1 MVKINSYLSSKDL
14 DQLLLSALKED
25 IREEDI
31 TTAVLELG
39 GRKAKGALLAKQELV
54 LAGLPVFRRVFELL
68 DPATT
73 FEADFKD
80 GDLVK
85 KKTEVARISGRAA
98 SLLSAERV
106 ALNFLTHLSGVA
118 TLTHQ
123 FVEEVRGTK
132 AKILDTRKTTPG
144 LRALE
149 KYTVKVGGGENHR
162 MGLYDAL
169 LVKDNH
175 IALLGGVTAVHTLI
189 QRNLGGRKPKFIE
202 FEVETL
208 EELEEALS
216 LGIKRILLDNMG
228 VPTLKKAVGINKGR
242 AQLEASGGVNL
253 KNIRQIAETGV
264 DFISIGALTHS
275 APAANLS
282 LETEVL

>member
-1 MVKINSYLSSKDL
+1 MVNIESYLSEKEL

-25 IREEDI
+25 IGEEDI
-31 TTAVLELG
+31 TTKVLELG
-39 GRKAKGALLAKQELV
+39 ERKAKGVLLAKQELV
-54 LAGLPVFRRVFELL
+54 LAGLPVFRRAFELL
-68 DPATT
+68 DPTVS
-73 FEADFKD
+73 FKADFKD

-85 KKTEVARISGRAA
+85 KKTEVAKISGRAA

-118 TLTHQ
+118 TLTHR
-123 FVEEVRGTK
+123 FVKEVEGTE

-144 LRALE
+144 FRALE
-149 KYTVKVGGGENHR
+149 KYAVKAGGGENHR
-162 MGLYDAL
+162 MGLYDAI

-175 IALLGGVTAVHTLI
+175 IALLGGVTAVCNLI
-189 QRNLGGRKPKFIE
+189 QKNLGERKPKFIE
-202 FEVETL
+202 FEVGSL

-216 LGIKRILLDNMG
+216 LGIKRVLLDNVD
-228 VPTLKKAVGINKGR
+228 VPSLKKAVEINEGR
-242 AQLEASGGVNL
+242 ALLEASGGVNL
-253 KNIRQIAETGV
+253 KNVRQIAEVGV
-264 DFISIGALTHS
+264 DLISIGALTHS